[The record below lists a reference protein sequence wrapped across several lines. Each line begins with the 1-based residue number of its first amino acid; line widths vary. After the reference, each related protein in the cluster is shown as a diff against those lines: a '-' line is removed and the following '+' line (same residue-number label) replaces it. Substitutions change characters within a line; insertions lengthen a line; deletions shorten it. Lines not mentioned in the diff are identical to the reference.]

1 MKQIAIFSSG
11 AGSNAARI
19 IDYFRYH
26 PTIKVSL
33 IVCNKPGAGV
43 LGIAGKER
51 LPVLLIEKAVFF
63 RGPAY
68 VPELKERKI
77 DFLVLAGFLWK
88 IPAALVEAY
97 RGRIVNI
104 HPALLP
110 KYGGKG
116 MYGRYVHEA
125 VIEAGDKET
134 GITIHYVDELY
145 DHGQAIF
152 QAQVPVEATDTPE
165 SLAVK
170 VQRLEHEHFP
180 RIIEQVVNLQNQR

>member
-1 MKQIAIFSSG
+1 ML
-11 AGSNAARI
+11 
-19 IDYFRYH
+19 
-26 PTIKVSL
+26 T
-33 IVCNKPGAGV
+33 
-43 LGIAGKER
+43 IAGKENI
-51 LPVLLIEKAVFF
+51 PVLMIEKPAFF
-63 RGPAY
+63 HGTAY

-77 DFLVLAGFLWK
+77 DFLILAGFLWK
-88 IPAALVEAY
+88 IPAKLVEAY
-97 RGRIVNI
+97 RGRIINI

-125 VIEAGDKET
+125 VIGAGEKET

-152 QAQVPVEATDTPE
+152 QAQVLIEKNDTPE
-165 SLAVK
+165 TLAAK

-180 RIIEQVVNLQNQR
+180 RIIEEVINSV